1 MAPRVLSRHEM
12 PIQSEDDVFL
22 VRRKARSLAQQRAFD
37 PFSMAAL
44 TTAASELGRNTLR
57 HAGGG
62 AVVLEELQD
71 GDLVGIR
78 LEFRDNGPGIADLER
93 VLKGGYSTL
102 KSLGLGLSGSRRLV
116 DEFHIETAVGQG
128 TLVTITKWKR
138 F

>member
-1 MAPRVLSRHEM
+1 MTTRVLSRCEM

-22 VRRKARSLAQQRAFD
+22 VRRQARALAEQRGFD

-44 TTAASELGRNTLR
+44 TTATSELGRNTFV

-78 LEFRDNGPGIADLER
+78 LEFRDHGPGIADVER
-93 VLKGGYSTL
+93 VLQGGYSTL

-116 DEFHIETAVGQG
+116 NEFHIETAVGQG
-128 TLVTITKWKR
+128 TLITITKWKR
-138 F
+138 P

>member
-78 LEFRDNGPGIADLER
+78 LEFRDNGPGIADVER